1 MPLHKLMHPADS
13 PWYSVNGREKQ
24 KQYREREREGGRDV
38 ERDREKNEDGHMMVG
53 EGILVGLRGNSIMCE
68 Y

>member
-1 MPLHKLMHPADS
+1 MVLCEWK
-13 PWYSVNGREKQ
+13 RKK